1 MSLINNMIPIIKQSD
16 ADFAAAV
23 DTLQNLLR
31 GGELSAAGDDS
42 CADIPAIVADVIKD
56 VRLRGDDAVIEL
68 TEKIEHVTLT
78 PDQLRVSADE
88 IAAARSNI
96 DDDFLAL
103 IRRVTKNIRE
113 YQEHIRIQAPAM
125 LRRGSRELGVRYT
138 PIDRVAVYVP
148 GMKAVYPSTVL
159 MTVVPALV
167 AGVPEIAMISPPTG
181 GDINPMVLALGAEL
195 GISEIYRVSGTAG
208 IAAAAVGTKSIRP
221 VSKIVGPG
229 NAFIAEAKRQVSGM
243 VGIDSIAGP
252 SEVLIITDD
261 TAPPD
266 WVAADLLGQVEHN
279 PGSAVLV
286 TTSQS
291 CADSVVGAIKQQL
304 PSLSRGD
311 QTQVMLEKYC
321 AIIVVNDLDAACD
334 IANNFATE
342 HLQIITDNDD
352 AVLKKI
358 RNAGAIFLG
367 ANTPVALVDYYAGP
381 SHVLPT
387 RATAKFFGPLS
398 VNDFLK
404 ASSIVRYDSKS
415 ANADA
420 DDVIDFATR
429 EGLTAH
435 ANTLRIRKT
444 K

>member
-1 MSLINNMIPIIKQSD
+1 MIPIIKQSD
-16 ADFAAAV
+16 AGFTAAV
-23 DTLQNLLR
+23 DALQNLLQ
-31 GGELSAAGDDS
+31 GGELTAAGDDS

-56 VRLRGDDAVIEL
+56 VKLRGDDAVIGL

-88 IAAARSNI
+88 IAAARSSI
-96 DDDFLAL
+96 DEEFLAL

-113 YQEHIRIQAPAM
+113 YQEHIRIKAPPA
-125 LRRGSRELGVRYT
+125 LKRGGRELGVRYT

-181 GDINPMVLALGAEL
+181 GDVNPMVLALGAEL
-195 GISEIYRVSGTAG
+195 GISEIYRISGTAG
-208 IAAAAVGTKSIRP
+208 IAAAAIGTKSIRP

-243 VGIDSIAGP
+243 VGIDSIAGA

-266 WVAADLLGQVEHN
+266 WVAADLLSQAEHN
-279 PGSAVLV
+279 PGSAILV

-291 CADSVVGAIKQQL
+291 HGDAVVAAIEQQL
-304 PSLSRGD
+304 ENLSRSEE
-311 QTQVMLEKYC
+311 TRVMLEKYC
-321 AIIVVNDLDAACD
+321 AIIVVDDLETACD
-334 IANNFATE
+334 ITNDFAPE
-342 HLQIITDNDD
+342 HLQIITTDDD
-352 AVLKKI
+352 AVLNKI

-367 ANTPVALVDYYAGP
+367 ANTPVALGDYYAGP

-387 RATAKFFGPLS
+387 RGTAKFFGPLS
-398 VNDFLK
+398 VNDFMT
-404 ASSIVRYDSKS
+404 ASSIVSYDSKGV
-415 ANADA
+415 NADA
-420 DDVIDFATR
+420 DDVINFATR

-435 ANTLRIRKT
+435 ANTVRLRKT
-444 K
+444 EKK